1 MVMKSLSRARPS
13 DTVNRAVPSFAPV
26 TDELL
31 RDPPDHEWLSWR
43 RTLDGHGYSPLEQI
57 TPANVDELRL
67 AWVWTMEQGR
77 VQRR

>member
-1 MVMKSLSRARPS
+1 MREAWLAAL
-13 DTVNRAVPSFAPV
+13 T
-26 TDELL
+26 
-31 RDPPDHEWLSWR
+31 PPPEG
-43 RTLDGHGYSPLEQI
+43 DGHGYSPLDQI

>member
-1 MVMKSLSRARPS
+1 MAVLVGGMTTVAPRAWASQGSPQ
-13 DTVNRAVPSFAPV
+13 D
-26 TDELL
+26 
-31 RDPPDHEWLSWR
+31 
-43 RTLDGHGYSPLEQI
+43 DGLGYSPLDQI